1 MTTHE
6 PILARLAALK
16 NMTVNEL
23 KAEWQ
28 ALFDAPAP
36 NNSRT
41 FLESRLA
48 YRIQELTY
56 GGLKPE
62 TIRRLEKLGETLTR
76 KVETDMGR
84 FAQGL
89 EQRLVGLTDQEY
101 LWELVPG
108 AWNVYLDDDLAVIRP
123 LLMAVCALGV
133 SVAIDDFGTGFS
145 SLSVLRHLPAQR
157 LKIDRSFINEL
168 EDDDSIA
175 RMVISLGQSLGMR
188 ITAEGVETEAQR
200 QALCAL
206 GCEEGQGWL
215 FARALNEAELLA
227 WLAERRQGR

>member
-56 GGLKPE
+56 GGPDKQ
-62 TIRRLEKLGETLTR
+62 TRRLLDLLADEVEGTLTR
-76 KVETDMGR
+76 KSQIADPRNPVVGTKLIREWDGIAHTVTVLKEG
-84 FAQGL
+84 FEWGG
-89 EQRLVGLTDQEY
+89 QRY
-101 LWELVPG
+101 K
-108 AWNVYLDDDLAVIRP
+108 
-123 LLMAVCALGV
+123 
-133 SVAIDDFGTGFS
+133 
-145 SLSVLRHLPAQR
+145 SLSAV
-157 LKIDRSFINEL
+157 
-168 EDDDSIA
+168 
-175 RMVISLGQSLGMR
+175 
-188 ITAEGVETEAQR
+188 
-200 QALCAL
+200 
-206 GCEEGQGWL
+206 
-215 FARALNEAELLA
+215 ARAITGTRWNGYRFFGLR
-227 WLAERRQGR
+227 ERKREDV